1 MHSGSERV
9 ATPNPSPQI
18 GTAALPVAMSG
29 AIIMGLPID
38 MWLLLMNIGYVAIV
52 TVIALPKLIRAI
64 TDLRVMWADWRK
76 RR

>member
-29 AIIMGLPID
+29 AILMGLPID

>member
-1 MHSGSERV
+1 
-9 ATPNPSPQI
+9 
-18 GTAALPVAMSG
+18 
-29 AIIMGLPID
+29 MGLPID